1 MNCCVRVMSNTT
13 VGILVG
19 TSVAAGLAAYAVIQ
33 RNQNRSLRSRA
44 RKQALLLRQQDARL
58 SESATDFLENSRD
71 EVERQQKGVFQAIEA
86 GKAAYQRVA
95 G

>member
-1 MNCCVRVMSNTT
+1 MSNTT

-44 RKQALLLRQQDARL
+44 RKQALLLRQQAARL
-58 SESATDFLENSRD
+58 SESATDFLENSRE
-71 EVERQQKGVFQAIEA
+71 EVERQKKGV
-86 GKAAYQRVA
+86 
-95 G
+95 